1 MPNEPSSGSPS
12 DSKRA
17 QSRDERRTRL
27 LDAARRVFGRKGY
40 HPATVDDITR
50 EAGVAKGTFYLYFPE
65 KPAIFYELM
74 EQFFDMVLG
83 VGLSVRP
90 EVQTREEYFERVER
104 AARLLAGLFRDHR
117 DLVRLAFRES
127 MGLDERLER
136 RVREFY
142 RSLARVEADN
152 IRLGVDL
159 GILRDDVDP
168 MLAAYAHVGMVERV
182 LLQWQ
187 FDRTF
192 PPIPDL
198 ERQLVDLIYTGLRRR
213 PRG

>member
-1 MPNEPSSGSPS
+1 MADEPTPE
-12 DSKRA
+12 SKRA
-17 QSRDERRTRL
+17 HSRDERRARL
-27 LDAARRVFGRKGY
+27 LDAARRVFGQKGY

-74 EQFFDMVLG
+74 ESFFDMVTG
-83 VGLSVRP
+83 VGLSVRS
-90 EVQTREEYFERVER
+90 EVTTREQYFDRVED
-104 AARLLAGLFRDHR
+104 AARRMGRLFQENR

-127 MGLDERLER
+127 MGLDDRLER

-142 RSLARVEADN
+142 RGLARVESNN
-152 IRLGVDL
+152 IRLGVEL

-168 MLAAYAHVGMVERV
+168 TLAAYAHIGMVERV

-192 PPIPDL
+192 PQVQDL
-198 ERQLVDLIYTGLRRR
+198 ERQLVALFYSGLRRQR
-213 PRG
+213 